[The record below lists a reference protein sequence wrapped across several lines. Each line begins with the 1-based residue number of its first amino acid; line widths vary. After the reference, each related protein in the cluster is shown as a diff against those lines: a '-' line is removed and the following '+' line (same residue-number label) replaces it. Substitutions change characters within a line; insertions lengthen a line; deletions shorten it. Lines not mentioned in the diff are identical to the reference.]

1 MQTLKIFLAIKM
13 LLRNKG
19 IQTERTLF
27 MIKISNL
34 KFLIKNK
41 IKNNLEYHN
50 IVSYNNIIKYT
61 IQYYNNIAYYNDMV
75 KRSGVFNRME

>member
-1 MQTLKIFLAIKM
+1 
-13 LLRNKG
+13 
-19 IQTERTLF
+19 

-41 IKNNLEYHN
+41 IKNNLVYHN